1 MKFFLDTADVAE
13 IKQLN
18 ETGLIDGVTTNP
30 SIIAKSGQNFLTV
43 IAEIAEIMGDRS
55 VSAECIGL
63 DYDIMLAEA
72 KKLSAIAHNITI
84 KVPLSVDGLR
94 VCKALT
100 DNGTTVN
107 VTLCFSAHQA
117 LLAAKSGATYISPF
131 VGRHD
136 DWGRDG
142 MELIGEIVTIYENY
156 NFDTQILVASA
167 RHQQHI
173 LDSALIGADVITIP
187 PKLMWQMYKHP
198 YTDLGLDAFVKD
210 WQGTGQRIL

>member
-18 ETGLIDGVTTNP
+18 TTGLIDGVTTNP
-30 SIIAKSGQNFLTV
+30 SIIAKSGQDFLAV
-43 IAEIAEIMGDRS
+43 IAEIAKIMGNRS
-55 VSAECIGL
+55 VSAECIAL
-63 DYDIMLAEA
+63 DYDTMLAEA
-72 KKLSAIAHNITI
+72 KKLSAIAPNITI
-84 KVPLSVDGLR
+84 KVPLTVDGLR

-100 DNGTTVN
+100 DTGTTVN
-107 VTLCFSAHQA
+107 VTLCFSPHQA
-117 LLAAKSGATYISPF
+117 LLAAKAGATYISPF

-142 MELIGEIVTIYENY
+142 MGLIEEIATIYKNY
-156 NFDTQILVASA
+156 TFSTQILVASA

-198 YTDLGLDAFVKD
+198 YTDLGLDSFVKD
-210 WQGTGQRIL
+210 WQGTGQGIL

>member
-18 ETGLIDGVTTNP
+18 TTGLIDGVTTNP
-30 SIIAKSGQNFLTV
+30 SIIAKSGQDFLAV
-43 IAEIAEIMGDRS
+43 IAEIAKIMGNRS
-55 VSAECIGL
+55 VSAECIAL
-63 DYDIMLAEA
+63 DYDTMLAEA
-72 KKLSAIAHNITI
+72 KKLSAIAPNITI
-84 KVPLSVDGLR
+84 KVPLTVDGLR

-100 DNGTTVN
+100 DTGTTVN
-107 VTLCFSAHQA
+107 VTLCFSPHQA
-117 LLAAKSGATYISPF
+117 LLAAKAGATYISPF

-142 MELIGEIVTIYENY
+142 MGLIEEIATIYKNY
-156 NFDTQILVASA
+156 NFSTQILVASA

-210 WQGTGQRIL
+210 WQGTGQGIL